1 MKTKVYTIAS
11 GKGGTGKTTTV
22 INLGVALAALYSR
35 YFERAK
41 VIMVDADVGMA
52 NMGLAL
58 GLEECLPTLHEV
70 LAGKANVKGAIY
82 DGPSGVKVVPSGI
95 SLQGSQISFKR
106 FPDVVKQLRKVADF
120 VLIDAPPG
128 MSKECMAPL
137 RVADGIF
144 LVVNP
149 DLASVVDALKI
160 KTLAERY
167 DRGVEGAIINRVGNR
182 SELSVEKVEEL
193 LDLDILQVVPEDS
206 KVRKAS
212 MLRVPVVSDA
222 PNSPA
227 AKAFKRLA
235 TSLFEERFGNVE
247 TPSGLQLFQFFKLE
261 QLEEKSF
268 VEKLKDLFVRR
279 S

>member
-22 INLGVALAALYSR
+22 VNLGVALAALYSR

-52 NMGLAL
+52 NVGLAL
-58 GLEECLPTLHEV
+58 GLEGCMPTLHEV
-70 LAGKANVKGAIY
+70 LAGRANVKDATY
-82 DGPSGVKVVPSGI
+82 DGSDGVKIMPSGI
-95 SLQGSQISFKR
+95 SLHGSRMSFKR
-106 FPDVVKQLRKVADF
+106 FPNVVKQLRKMADF

-128 MSKECMAPL
+128 MSEECMVPL

-149 DLASVVDALKI
+149 DLISVVDALKI
-160 KTLAERY
+160 KMLVERY
-167 DRGVEGAIINRVGNR
+167 DKEVKGAIINRAGR
-182 SELSVEKVEEL
+182 RDELPVRKVEEL

-206 KVRKAS
+206 KVKKAS
-212 MLRVPVVSDA
+212 MLRVPVVSNT

-235 TSLFEERFGNVE
+235 VSLFEERFGKV
-247 TPSGLQLFQFFKLE
+247 
-261 QLEEKSF
+261 EEKGF
-268 VEKLKDLFVRR
+268 VEKIKDRFMFR

>member
-35 YFERAK
+35 YFERVK

-58 GLEECLPTLHEV
+58 GLEECPVTLHEV
-70 LAGKANVKGAIY
+70 LAGKANVKGAMY
-82 DGPSGVKVVPSGI
+82 DGYGGVKVVPSGI

-106 FPDVVKQLRKVADF
+106 FPDVVRQLRKVADF

-128 MSKECMAPL
+128 MSKECMVPL

-160 KTLAERY
+160 KMLAERY
-167 DRGVEGAIINRVGNR
+167 DREVKGAIINRVSNR
-182 SELSVEKVEEL
+182 DELSVEKVEEL

-212 MLRVPVVSDA
+212 MLRAPVVSNT

-235 TSLFEERFGNVE
+235 TSLFEERFG
-247 TPSGLQLFQFFKLE
+247 K
-261 QLEEKSF
+261 LEEKGF
-268 VEKLKDLFVRR
+268 VEKLKDRFMRR

>member
-22 INLGVALAALYSR
+22 VNLGVALAALYSR

-52 NMGLAL
+52 NVGLAL
-58 GLEECLPTLHEV
+58 GLEGCMPTLHEV
-70 LAGKANVKGAIY
+70 LAGRANVKDATY
-82 DGPSGVKVVPSGI
+82 DGSDGVKIMPSGI
-95 SLQGSQISFKR
+95 SLHGSRMSFKR
-106 FPDVVKQLRKVADF
+106 FPNVVKQLRKMADF

-128 MSKECMAPL
+128 MSE
-137 RVADGIF
+137 
-144 LVVNP
+144 
-149 DLASVVDALKI
+149 ALKI
-160 KTLAERY
+160 KMLVERY
-167 DRGVEGAIINRVGNR
+167 DKEVKGAIINRAGR
-182 SELSVEKVEEL
+182 RDELPVRKVEEL

-206 KVRKAS
+206 KVKKAS
-212 MLRVPVVSDA
+212 MLRVPVVSNT

-235 TSLFEERFGNVE
+235 VSLFEERFGKV
-247 TPSGLQLFQFFKLE
+247 
-261 QLEEKSF
+261 EEKGF
-268 VEKLKDLFVRR
+268 VEKIKDRFMFR